1 MIENCKLTLP
11 IDGNYRMDKIIHNTL
26 FAVREFDNLEEFYDV
41 SCKDEGLEKYSSH
54 GESSDKYDFTKTHNF
69 ADAVHLA
76 RYGWEEGLKKL
87 DYYEEMAD
95 KDYASKIAD
104 NVWDVENQVT
114 GSYVDVASYLQGIPE
129 CMCDF
134 VSKRTNNFADV
145 IVNPTIS
152 AFVKTGTIIKR
163 GREIIKLV
171 DALEKRHIKTRVSL
185 IQVVK
190 NAGGYDDGYYILHIT
205 CKDYN
210 DLLDQNRLA
219 FALAHPSMTRRIMFA
234 MQEQE
239 TDIREQ
245 FGCPHGG
252 YGRPGNIKYLPPEIW
267 KSKYENTYTFIF
279 DDVNHTEKD
288 IDEVKKKVEEIV
300 SKGVC

>member
-1 MIENCKLTLP
+1 
-11 IDGNYRMDKIIHNTL
+11 MDKTIQKISY
-26 FAVREFDNLEEFYDV
+26 FVREFDSLDEFYNV
-41 SCKDEGLEKYSSH
+41 ACKDEGLKGYASH
-54 GESSDKYDFTKTHNF
+54 SESSSKYDFTKTHTF
-69 ADAVHLA
+69 SDAVHLA
-76 RYGWEEGLKKL
+76 RYGWEEGLAKL

-95 KDYASKIAD
+95 KDYASKVAD
-104 NVWDVENQVT
+104 NIWDVENQVT

-152 AFVKTGTIIKR
+152 AFVKADTIIKR

-190 NAGGYDDGYYILHIT
+190 GWEGNYYILHIT

-210 DLLDQNRLA
+210 DLLDQNRLV

-239 TDIREQ
+239 TDIRED
-245 FGCPHGG
+245 FGCPDGG
-252 YGRPGNIKYLPPEIW
+252 YGRPGNIKNLAPEIW

-279 DDVNHTEKD
+279 DDVNHTEED

-300 SKGVC
+300 NKGVL